1 MAQARLEKRAKH
13 LHFLSAELS
22 FFELFNV
29 NTATSSIESRRQ
41 LAKVLAE
48 LLPQWNPGNFL
59 INPYFVL
66 HEDICTNEAST
77 AWETGLPCIST
88 FATRHSFLLPE
99 LLGLTPADMEWLRL
113 EPQAWKEEPAFCK
126 LFKYVHSLEVTN
138 DVAER
143 DVNLLSLKKN
153 KVGTLSR
160 LQDTM
165 MMTADTRRLQGPK
178 YRRSSLNKSIIQK
191 SVDSIMRVSESGQA
205 WLESDLTDSE
215 SDSDS

>member
-1 MAQARLEKRAKH
+1 MPEFTDMAQAGLEKRAKH
-13 LHFLSAELS
+13 FHFLSAELS

-29 NTATSSIESRRQ
+29 NSATSSIESRRQ

-59 INPYFVL
+59 INPYFVP
-66 HEDICTNEAST
+66 HEDICTNEASS

-88 FATRHSFLLPE
+88 FTTRHSFLLPE
-99 LLGLTPADMEWLRL
+99 LLGLTPADMGWLYL
-113 EPQAWKEEPAFCK
+113 EPQAWKEEPVFCE
-126 LFKYVHSLEVTN
+126 YVHSLEVTN

-153 KVGTLSR
+153 KACTLSR

-165 MMTADTRRLQGPK
+165 MMTANGRRLRGPK
-178 YRRSSLNKSIIQK
+178 YRRSSLNKSII
-191 SVDSIMRVSESGQA
+191 
-205 WLESDLTDSE
+205 
-215 SDSDS
+215 